1 MPKQKALSELEAE
14 RAACEQRL
22 FQLQHKAQQYES
34 RIAYY
39 DRRNA
44 GAYSQKARINNL
56 KEMNAL
62 FNYLMENGIHDLDT
76 LENRVDALRQSSDTL
91 KEKLDSQTA
100 RMKGIRKL
108 PDYLAT

>member
-1 MPKQKALSELEAE
+1 
-14 RAACEQRL
+14 
-22 FQLQHKAQQYES
+22 
-34 RIAYY
+34 
-39 DRRNA
+39 
-44 GAYSQKARINNL
+44 
-56 KEMNAL
+56 MNAL

-76 LENRVDALRQSSDTL
+76 LENRVDTLRQSSDTL